1 MDRPEAGTA
10 PRLPPSCREAGLQQ
24 APRACAR
31 HRRHPG
37 QWTATGPR
45 TAPGRTAAG
54 PQGLAASGT
63 TSPRI
68 HPEWH
73 APAHGR
79 HVGAHRVGTR
89 SALRR
94 TPRGHRLGSAYTH
107 TVRSSMQAV
116 PGKGTRRAHRDR
128 YAGYEYPASS
138 RRDVLGRPS
147 KGPHAEQ
154 DSEGTHPAELP
165 VLLGNAADDR
175 GRALIHAGTILVV
188 FVFLEHDEQE
198 SLAPTRRAWPVRTAT
213 ARRPAENVKWTAPK
227 QERRHDCHPAAGRQ
241 VYSRHPG
248 PAHAI
253 AGTQASGLQRARGP
267 HPAGRRQD
275 HRVWPQAGR
284 QVRASTPNGMHP
296 RTGVTSAR
304 IGSVRALPY
313 AVLRGDTGSDRR
325 TRTRCDPACKP
336 YRERVREGPTG
347 TVTPGTNTLPSAGGM
362 SSADPQKGRTPNRI
376 QKGRIQ
382 PSYPSSSGT
391 RPTTAAVR

>member
-10 PRLPPSCREAGLQQ
+10 PRLAPTCREAGLQQ

-31 HRRHPG
+31 HRRRPG

-73 APAHGR
+73 APGHGR
-79 HVGAHRVGTR
+79 HVGAHRVCTR

-107 TVRSSMQAV
+107 TVRSSVQAV

-128 YAGYEYPASS
+128 YAGYEYPAFS

-154 DSEGTHPAELP
+154 DSQGTHPAGLP
-165 VLLGNAADDR
+165 VLLGYAADDR

-188 FVFLEHDEQE
+188 FLEHDGQE
-198 SLAPTRRAWPVRTAT
+198 RLAPA
-213 ARRPAENVKWTAPK
+213 AEIAVTNTTVPTG
-227 QERRHDCHPAAGRQ
+227 AAGRKAAHTSLEQ
-241 VYSRHPG
+241 LVEDLRETFRKRSADQPAARNAVLNTELIDPVQLVGVEPDLDHMPVGLPVRIVNGGSRHRVRLLRRILRGFVAGDGNEAPIV
-248 PAHAI
+248 AI
-253 AGTQASGLQRARGP
+253 IERIDDRVDVERIRRNAWRMDGDLHKKRIAQIV
-267 HPAGRRQD
+267 RRQ
-275 HRVWPQAGR
+275 Q
-284 QVRASTPNGMHP
+284 
-296 RTGVTSAR
+296 R
-304 IGSVRALPY
+304 I
-313 AVLRGDTGSDRR
+313 DT
-325 TRTRCDPACKP
+325 
-336 YRERVREGPTG
+336 
-347 TVTPGTNTLPSAGGM
+347 
-362 SSADPQKGRTPNRI
+362 
-376 QKGRIQ
+376 
-382 PSYPSSSGT
+382 
-391 RPTTAAVR
+391 